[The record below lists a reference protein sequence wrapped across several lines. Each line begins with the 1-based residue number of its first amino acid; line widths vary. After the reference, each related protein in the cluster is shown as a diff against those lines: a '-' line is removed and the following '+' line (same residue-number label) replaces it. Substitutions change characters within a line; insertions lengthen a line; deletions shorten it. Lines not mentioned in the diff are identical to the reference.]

1 LNDNAPSQRGTEG
14 ILERLLQIARLSALE
29 EMASGIA
36 HELNQPLGAIAT
48 FSQAGERM
56 LNRPEPMVKAALGVF
71 QQISNEALGA
81 GEGIRRIRRLF
92 NHETSPRTPCQMQ
105 ELLAEL
111 QPILEVLAH
120 KAQGKL
126 EVVTAPTLPSLPMDQ
141 ARIQHV
147 LFVLVQNAF
156 DAAVQNGAV
165 PLVKITLEAD
175 KYMLHTSVSDNGLGI
190 SAELRNQVFRPFFT
204 TKPSGTGLGLASSR
218 SIVEAHG
225 GTIGFDNVPAGGS
238 RFWFRLPISND

>member
-1 LNDNAPSQRGTEG
+1 
-14 ILERLLQIARLSALE
+14 
-29 EMASGIA
+29 
-36 HELNQPLGAIAT
+36 
-48 FSQAGERM
+48 
-56 LNRPEPMVKAALGVF
+56 
-71 QQISNEALGA
+71 
-81 GEGIRRIRRLF
+81 
-92 NHETSPRTPCQMQ
+92 
-105 ELLAEL
+105 
-111 QPILEVLAH
+111 
-120 KAQGKL
+120 
-126 EVVTAPTLPSLPMDQ
+126 
-141 ARIQHV
+141 
-147 LFVLVQNAF
+147 VLVQNAF